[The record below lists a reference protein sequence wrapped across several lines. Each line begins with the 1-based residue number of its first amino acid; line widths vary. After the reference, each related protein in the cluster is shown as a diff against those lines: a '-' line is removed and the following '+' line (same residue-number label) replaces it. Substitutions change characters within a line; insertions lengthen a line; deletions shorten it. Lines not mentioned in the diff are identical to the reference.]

1 MKLLFLS
8 QFFQPEPFFKALPFA
23 KVLRAKGHEVEALT
37 GFPNYPGGKVYEG
50 YRVKLGMSETM
61 EDVRVHRVPL
71 YPSHDQNS
79 KKRMLNYI
87 SFAVSATLLGPFRTG
102 KPDVIYV
109 YHPPGSVGLPAMWL
123 RRLKGAAL
131 VYDIQ
136 DLWPDTIGSS
146 GMMNQG
152 RIYRTIDR
160 WMKKVY
166 RHCDRIV
173 VLSPG
178 FKRALI
184 ERGVPCEKIEV
195 IYNWCDE
202 SQVQSCDPDPA
213 LSGKTSFKILFAGT
227 MGVLQDLDHVL
238 EAAKMTQDEG
248 IEFVFVGGGVARAQ
262 LEESAK
268 SIPNVTF
275 LAARKPNEMGPLFA
289 AADALLV
296 HLKDD
301 PLFRITIPSKTQA
314 YLAVGKPILMA
325 VKGDAADLVE
335 RSGAGLLA
343 EPSNATSIADT
354 ARALKILSQAERN
367 AMGERGKA
375 FYQAELSMAVGVAR
389 FEEVFADALKTRR
402 TR

>member
-23 KVLRAKGHEVEALT
+23 KALRSKGHEVEALT
-37 GFPNYPGGKVYEG
+37 GFPNYPGGRVYEG
-50 YRVKLGMSETM
+50 YQIKLGQSEVID
-61 EDVRVHRVPL
+61 EIKIQRVPL
-71 YPSHDQNS
+71 YPSHDQNA

-87 SFAVSATLLGPFRTG
+87 SFALSATVLGPLRTG

-109 YHPPGSVGLPAMWL
+109 YHPPGSVGLPAMLL
-123 RRLKGAAL
+123 RKLKGAAL

-146 GMMNQG
+146 GMMSQG
-152 RIYRTIDR
+152 RIYRVIDR

-166 RHCDRIV
+166 RNCDRIV

-178 FKRALI
+178 FKRILV
-184 ERGVPCEKIEV
+184 ERGVPAERIEV

-202 SQVQSCDPDPA
+202 SQVQACDPDPELA
-213 LSGKTSFKILFAGT
+213 AKPTFKVLFAGT

-238 EAAKMTQDEG
+238 EAAKLTQEDG
-248 IEFVFVGGGVARAQ
+248 IEFVFVGGGVARAD
-262 LEESAK
+262 LEEKAK

-275 LAARKPNEMGPLFA
+275 LAARKPHEMGPLFA
-289 AADALLV
+289 ASDALLV

-335 RSGAGLLA
+335 RSQAGLLA
-343 EPSNATSIADT
+343 EPSNTASIAEA
-354 ARALKILSQAERN
+354 ARSLKNLSQEEKE
-367 AMGERGKA
+367 AMGARGRT
-375 FYQAELSMAVGVAR
+375 FYEAELSMAVGVAR
-389 FEEVFADALKTRR
+389 FEEVFADALKARR
-402 TR
+402 SR